1 MYQGRH
7 CNINDYQYLERT
19 SKEFLL
25 VISRDNLDLKDLNS
39 YLKIFSDF
47 DLDISSKIRMHL
59 EKLSTDKDKYLSKI
73 TYLLDELKNNVS
85 VDIREHN

>member
-1 MYQGRH
+1 MYLGRH
-7 CNINDYQYLERT
+7 CSINDYQLLET
-19 SKEFLL
+19 ISKDFLSF
-25 VISRDNLDLKDLNS
+25 INRDNIDLNQLDR

-47 DLDISSKIRMHL
+47 DFDISSKIRMCL

-73 TYLLDELKNNVS
+73 TNLLDELKNNVL

>member
-7 CNINDYQYLERT
+7 CSINDYQLLET
-19 SKEFLL
+19 ISKDFLSF
-25 VISRDNLDLKDLNS
+25 INRDNIDLKQLDR

-47 DLDISSKIRMHL
+47 DFDISSKIRMCL

-73 TYLLDELKNNVS
+73 TNLLDELKNNVL

>member
-7 CNINDYQYLERT
+7 CNINDYQLLERT

-25 VISRDNLDLKDLNS
+25 VINRDNLDLKDLNS
-39 YLKIFSDF
+39 YLKIFSAFDF
-47 DLDISSKIRMHL
+47 DISSKIRMCL
-59 EKLSTDKDKYLSKI
+59 EKLNTDKDKYLSKI
-73 TYLLDELKNNVS
+73 TNLLDELKNNVL

>member
-7 CNINDYQYLERT
+7 CNINDYQYLERS

-25 VISRDNLDLKDLNS
+25 VVNRDNIDLNQLDR

-47 DLDISSKIRMHL
+47 DFDISSKIRMCL

-73 TYLLDELKNNVS
+73 TNLLDELKNNVL
-85 VDIREHN
+85 VDIKEHN

>member
-7 CNINDYQYLERT
+7 CNINDYQYLVRA

-25 VISRDNLDLKDLNS
+25 LINRDNLDLKNLNS

-47 DLDISSKIRMHL
+47 DFDISSKIGMCL
-59 EKLSTDKDKYLSKI
+59 EKLSTEKDKYLSKI
-73 TYLLDELKNNVS
+73 TSLLYELKNNVL
-85 VDIREHN
+85 VDINEHN

>member
-7 CNINDYQYLERT
+7 CSINDYQLLET
-19 SKEFLL
+19 ISKDFLSF
-25 VISRDNLDLKDLNS
+25 INRDNIDLNQHDR

-47 DLDISSKIRMHL
+47 DFDISSKIRKCL

-73 TYLLDELKNNVS
+73 TNLLDELKNNVL

>member
-7 CNINDYQYLERT
+7 CNINDYQLLERT

-25 VISRDNLDLKDLNS
+25 IINRDNLDLKDLNS
-39 YLKIFSDF
+39 YLKIFSNFDF
-47 DLDISSKIRMHL
+47 DISSKI
-59 EKLSTDKDKYLSKI
+59 TN
-73 TYLLDELKNNVS
+73 LLDELKNNVL

>member
-7 CNINDYQYLERT
+7 CNINDYQLLERT
-19 SKEFLL
+19 SKEFLSF
-25 VISRDNLDLKDLNS
+25 INRDNIDLNQLDR

-47 DLDISSKIRMHL
+47 DFDISSKIRMCL

-73 TYLLDELKNNVS
+73 TNLLDELKNNVL
-85 VDIREHN
+85 VDIKEHN

>member
-7 CNINDYQYLERT
+7 CSINDYQLLET
-19 SKEFLL
+19 ISKDFLSF
-25 VISRDNLDLKDLNS
+25 INRDNIDLNQLDR

-47 DLDISSKIRMHL
+47 DFDISSKIRMCL

-73 TYLLDELKNNVS
+73 TNLLDELKNNVL

>member
-19 SKEFLL
+19 SKEFLS
-25 VISRDNLDLKDLNS
+25 VINRDNFDLKDLNS
-39 YLKIFSDF
+39 YLKIFSNFDF
-47 DLDISSKIRMHL
+47 DISSKIRMCL
-59 EKLSTDKDKYLSKI
+59 EKLSTEKDKYLSKI
-73 TYLLDELKNNVS
+73 TNLLDELKNNVL